1 MSDSFVRNNSAIGAQ
16 ANVKEN
22 NGTINIGNS
31 RSRLSATFER
41 LEQEILNNTRKE
53 VIDELLL
60 YTTKLDGTKGL
71 EEKLQDGGFQKMFIQ
86 KAIIQKEMYAKRATK
101 YECYPAAQ
109 EIILSLFARIKNEFD
124 VRIYPMI
131 IKGADVPSIM
141 QEVHKQ
147 IVSPILQMIEMNGA
161 NDQSLYF
168 NMDHIY
174 GMIYYLTG
182 MCHLNW
188 KDYDNNPLAELI

>member
-22 NGTINIGNS
+22 NGTINISNS

-188 KDYDNNPLAELI
+188 KDYDNII

>member
-53 VIDELLL
+53 VIDELLM

-188 KDYDNNPLAELI
+188 KDYDNI

>member
-1 MSDSFVRNNSAIGAQ
+1 MSDSFVRNDSTVGTQ

-22 NGTINIGNS
+22 YGYISIGNS

-41 LEQEILNNTRKE
+41 LEQEILNNTTQE
-53 VIDELLL
+53 VIDELLM

-131 IKGADVPSIM
+131 ITGVDVPLIM

-147 IVSPILQMIEMNGA
+147 IVSPILQMIETNGA

-188 KDYDNNPLAELI
+188 KDYDNI

>member
-131 IKGADVPSIM
+131 IKGADVPLIM

-188 KDYDNNPLAELI
+188 KDYDNI

>member
-1 MSDSFVRNNSAIGAQ
+1 MSDSFVQNDSTVGTQ

-22 NGTINIGNS
+22 YGYISIGNS

-41 LEQEILNNTRKE
+41 LEQEILNNTTQE
-53 VIDELLL
+53 VIDELLM

-124 VRIYPMI
+124 IRIYPMI
-131 IKGADVPSIM
+131 ITGVDIPLIM

-188 KDYDNNPLAELI
+188 KDYDNI

>member
-1 MSDSFVRNNSAIGAQ
+1 MSDSFVQNNSAISTQ

-188 KDYDNNPLAELI
+188 KDYDNI

>member
-1 MSDSFVRNNSAIGAQ
+1 MNDSFVRNDSTVCTQ
-16 ANVKEN
+16 ANVQYN
-22 NGTINIGNS
+22 NGTVNIGNS

-41 LEQEILNNTRKE
+41 LEKEILANTTKE
-53 VIDELLL
+53 VIDDLLM

-71 EEKLQDGGFQKMFIQ
+71 EEKLQDGGFKKSFIQ
-86 KAIIQKEMYAKRATK
+86 KATLQKEMYAKKATK

-131 IKGADVPSIM
+131 TRVADVSSIM
-141 QEVHKQ
+141 QEVHNQ
-147 IVSPILQMIEMNGA
+147 IVSPILQMIEANGA
-161 NDQSLYF
+161 EDQSLYF

-188 KDYDNNPLAELI
+188 KDYDNI

>member
-1 MSDSFVRNNSAIGAQ
+1 MNDSFVRNDSAVGSQ
-16 ANVKEN
+16 ANIKEN
-22 NGTINIGNS
+22 YGTISISSN
-31 RSRLSATFER
+31 RTRMSATFER
-41 LEQEILNNTRKE
+41 LEKEIRNNTTQE
-53 VIDELLL
+53 VIDELLM

-71 EEKLQDGGFQKMFIQ
+71 EEKLQDGGFKKMFIQ
-86 KAIIQKEMYAKRATK
+86 KATLQKEMYAKKTTK

-124 VRIYPMI
+124 IKIYPMI
-131 IKGADVPSIM
+131 SKGVDVTSIM

-147 IVSPILQMIEMNGA
+147 IVFPILQMIEANGEK
-161 NDQSLYF
+161 DQTLYF

-188 KDYDNNPLAELI
+188 KDYDNI

>member
-1 MSDSFVRNNSAIGAQ
+1 MSDSFVQNDSTVGTQ
-16 ANVKEN
+16 ANVQEN
-22 NGTINIGNS
+22 YGYISIGNS

-41 LEQEILNNTRKE
+41 LEQEILNNTTQE
-53 VIDELLL
+53 VIDELLM

-124 VRIYPMI
+124 IRIYPMI
-131 IKGADVPSIM
+131 ITGVDIPLIM

-147 IVSPILQMIEMNGA
+147 IVSPILQMIETNGA

-188 KDYDNNPLAELI
+188 KDYDNI

>member
-131 IKGADVPSIM
+131 ITGVNVPMIM

-147 IVSPILQMIEMNGA
+147 IVSPILQMIETNGE

-188 KDYDNNPLAELI
+188 KDYDNI

>member
-1 MSDSFVRNNSAIGAQ
+1 MSDSFVRKNSAIGAQ

-188 KDYDNNPLAELI
+188 KDYDNI

>member
-1 MSDSFVRNNSAIGAQ
+1 MSDSFVRNNSAIGTQ
-16 ANVKEN
+16 ANVMEN

-53 VIDELLL
+53 VIDELLM

-71 EEKLQDGGFQKMFIQ
+71 EEKLQDGGFQKIFIQ

-131 IKGADVPSIM
+131 ITGVDVPLIM

-147 IVSPILQMIEMNGA
+147 IVSPILQMIETNGA

-174 GMIYYLTG
+174 VILYYLTG
-182 MCHLNW
+182 MCHRNW
-188 KDYDNNPLAELI
+188 KDYDNI

>member
-1 MSDSFVRNNSAIGAQ
+1 MSDSFVQNDSTVGTQ

-22 NGTINIGNS
+22 YGYISIGNS

-41 LEQEILNNTRKE
+41 LEQEILNNTTQE
-53 VIDELLL
+53 VIDELLM

-124 VRIYPMI
+124 IRIYPMI
-131 IKGADVPSIM
+131 ITGVDIPLIM

-147 IVSPILQMIEMNGA
+147 IVSLILQMIEMNGA

-188 KDYDNNPLAELI
+188 KDYDNI

>member
-16 ANVKEN
+16 ANVMEN

-53 VIDELLL
+53 VIAELLM

-131 IKGADVPSIM
+131 VTGVDVHLIM

-147 IVSPILQMIEMNGA
+147 IVSPILQMIETNGA

-168 NMDHIY
+168 NLDHIY

-188 KDYDNNPLAELI
+188 KDYDNI

>member
-16 ANVKEN
+16 ANVMEN

-53 VIDELLL
+53 VIAELLM

-131 IKGADVPSIM
+131 VTGVDVHLIM

-147 IVSPILQMIEMNGA
+147 IVSPILQMIETNGA

-188 KDYDNNPLAELI
+188 KDYDNI

>member
-1 MSDSFVRNNSAIGAQ
+1 MSDSFVRNNSAIGTQ
-16 ANVKEN
+16 ANVMEN
-22 NGTINIGNS
+22 NGTISIGNS
-31 RSRLSATFER
+31 RSRLYATFER
-41 LEQEILNNTRKE
+41 LEQEILNNTTQE
-53 VIDELLL
+53 VIDELLM

-131 IKGADVPSIM
+131 ITGVDVPLIM

-147 IVSPILQMIEMNGA
+147 IVSPILQMIETNGA

-188 KDYDNNPLAELI
+188 KDYDNI

>member
-1 MSDSFVRNNSAIGAQ
+1 MSDSFVQNDSTVGTQ

-22 NGTINIGNS
+22 YGYISIGNS
-31 RSRLSATFER
+31 RSRLYATFER
-41 LEQEILNNTRKE
+41 LEQEILNNTTQE
-53 VIDELLL
+53 VIDELLM

-71 EEKLQDGGFQKMFIQ
+71 EEKLQDGGFQKIFIQ

-131 IKGADVPSIM
+131 ITGVDVPLIM

-147 IVSPILQMIEMNGA
+147 IVSPILQMIETNGA

-188 KDYDNNPLAELI
+188 KDYDNI

>member
-124 VRIYPMI
+124 VRIYPLI

-188 KDYDNNPLAELI
+188 KDYDNI

>member
-1 MSDSFVRNNSAIGAQ
+1 MSDSFVRNDSTVGTQ

-22 NGTINIGNS
+22 YGYISIGNS

-188 KDYDNNPLAELI
+188 KDYDNI

>member
-1 MSDSFVRNNSAIGAQ
+1 MSDSFVRNDSAIGAQ

-53 VIDELLL
+53 VIDELLM

-71 EEKLQDGGFQKMFIQ
+71 EEKLQDGGFLKTFIQ

-124 VRIYPMI
+124 IRIYPMI

-141 QEVHKQ
+141 QEIHKQ
-147 IVSPILQMIEMNGA
+147 IVSPILQMIETNGA

-188 KDYDNNPLAELI
+188 KDYDNI

>member
-1 MSDSFVRNNSAIGAQ
+1 MSDSFVQNDSTVGTQ

-22 NGTINIGNS
+22 YGYISIGNS

-41 LEQEILNNTRKE
+41 LEQEILNNTTQE
-53 VIDELLL
+53 VIDELLM

-131 IKGADVPSIM
+131 ITGVDVPLIM

-147 IVSPILQMIEMNGA
+147 IVSPILQMIETNGA

-188 KDYDNNPLAELI
+188 KDYDNI

>member
-22 NGTINIGNS
+22 NGTINIGKS

-147 IVSPILQMIEMNGA
+147 IVSPILQMIETNGE

-188 KDYDNNPLAELI
+188 KDYDNI

>member
-1 MSDSFVRNNSAIGAQ
+1 MNDSFVRNDSTVSTQ
-16 ANVKEN
+16 ANVQYN
-22 NGTINIGNS
+22 NGTVNIGNS

-41 LEQEILNNTRKE
+41 LEKEILANTTKE
-53 VIDELLL
+53 VIDDLLM

-71 EEKLQDGGFQKMFIQ
+71 EEKLQDGGFKKSFIQ
-86 KAIIQKEMYAKRATK
+86 KATLQKEMYAKKATK

-131 IKGADVPSIM
+131 TRGADVSSIM
-141 QEVHKQ
+141 PEVHNQ
-147 IVSPILQMIEMNGA
+147 IVSPILQMIEANGA
-161 NDQSLYF
+161 EDQSLYF

-188 KDYDNNPLAELI
+188 KDYDNI

>member
-31 RSRLSATFER
+31 RSRLSATFKR

-131 IKGADVPSIM
+131 IKGEDVPSIM

-188 KDYDNNPLAELI
+188 KDYDNI

>member
-1 MSDSFVRNNSAIGAQ
+1 MSDSFVQNDSTVGTQ

-22 NGTINIGNS
+22 YGYISIGNS

-41 LEQEILNNTRKE
+41 LEQEILNNTTQE
-53 VIDELLL
+53 VIDELLM

-131 IKGADVPSIM
+131 ITGVDAPLIM

-147 IVSPILQMIEMNGA
+147 IVSPILQMIETNGA

-188 KDYDNNPLAELI
+188 KDYDNI

>member
-1 MSDSFVRNNSAIGAQ
+1 MSDSFVQNDSTVGTQ

-22 NGTINIGNS
+22 YGYISIGNS

-41 LEQEILNNTRKE
+41 LEQEILNNTTQE
-53 VIDELLL
+53 VIDELLM

-109 EIILSLFARIKNEFD
+109 KIILSLFARIKNEFD
-124 VRIYPMI
+124 IKIYPMI
-131 IKGADVPSIM
+131 SKGADVSSIM

-147 IVSPILQMIEMNGA
+147 IVSPILQMIETNGA

-188 KDYDNNPLAELI
+188 KDYDNI

>member
-1 MSDSFVRNNSAIGAQ
+1 MSNSFVRNDSSVGAQ

-41 LEQEILNNTRKE
+41 LEQEILNNTTQE
-53 VIDELLL
+53 VIDELLM

-124 VRIYPMI
+124 IRIYPMI
-131 IKGADVPSIM
+131 ITGVDVPIIM

-147 IVSPILQMIEMNGA
+147 IVSPILQMIETNGE

-188 KDYDNNPLAELI
+188 KDYDNI

>member
-131 IKGADVPSIM
+131 IKGVDVPSIM

-147 IVSPILQMIEMNGA
+147 IVSPILQMIETNGE

-188 KDYDNNPLAELI
+188 KDYDNI

>member
-1 MSDSFVRNNSAIGAQ
+1 MSDSFVRNNSAIGTQ
-16 ANVKEN
+16 ANVMEN

-53 VIDELLL
+53 VIDELLM

-71 EEKLQDGGFQKMFIQ
+71 EEKLQDGGFQKIFIQ

-131 IKGADVPSIM
+131 ITGVDVPLIM

-147 IVSPILQMIEMNGA
+147 IVSPILQMIETNGA

-174 GMIYYLTG
+174 GMIYYLPG

-188 KDYDNNPLAELI
+188 KDYDNI

>member
-1 MSDSFVRNNSAIGAQ
+1 MSDSLVRNDSAVGAQ

-22 NGTINIGNS
+22 YGCISIGNNK
-31 RSRLSATFER
+31 SRLAATFER
-41 LEQEILNNTRKE
+41 LEKEILNNTTKE
-53 VIDELLL
+53 VIDELLM

-71 EEKLQDGGFQKMFIQ
+71 EEKLQDGGFQKMYIQ
-86 KAIIQKEMYAKRATK
+86 NAILQKEMYAKRATK

-124 VRIYPMI
+124 IKIYPMI
-131 IKGADVPSIM
+131 LKGADVSSIM
-141 QEVHKQ
+141 QELHRQ
-147 IVSPILQMIEMNGA
+147 IVSPILQMIETNGA

-188 KDYDNNPLAELI
+188 KDYDNI

>member
-1 MSDSFVRNNSAIGAQ
+1 MSDSFVRNNSAIGTQ
-16 ANVKEN
+16 ANVMEN

-53 VIDELLL
+53 VIDELLM

-71 EEKLQDGGFQKMFIQ
+71 EEKLQDGGFQKIFIQ

-131 IKGADVPSIM
+131 ITGVDVPLIM

-147 IVSPILQMIEMNGA
+147 IVSPILQMIETNGA

-188 KDYDNNPLAELI
+188 KDYGNI

>member
-1 MSDSFVRNNSAIGAQ
+1 MSDSFVRNNSAIGTQ
-16 ANVKEN
+16 ANVMEN

-53 VIDELLL
+53 VIDELLM

-71 EEKLQDGGFQKMFIQ
+71 EEKLQDGGFQKIFIQ

-131 IKGADVPSIM
+131 ITGVDVPLIM

-147 IVSPILQMIEMNGA
+147 IVSPILQMIETNGA

-188 KDYDNNPLAELI
+188 TDYDNI

>member
-1 MSDSFVRNNSAIGAQ
+1 MSDSFVRNDSTVGTQ

-22 NGTINIGNS
+22 YGYISIGNS

-53 VIDELLL
+53 VIDELLM

-71 EEKLQDGGFQKMFIQ
+71 EEKLQDGGFQKIFIQ

-131 IKGADVPSIM
+131 ITGVDVPLIM

-147 IVSPILQMIEMNGA
+147 IVSRILQMIEMNGA

-188 KDYDNNPLAELI
+188 KDYDNI

>member
-53 VIDELLL
+53 VLDELLL

-71 EEKLQDGGFQKMFIQ
+71 EEKLQDGGFPKMFIQ

-188 KDYDNNPLAELI
+188 KDYDNI

>member
-16 ANVKEN
+16 VNVKEN

-188 KDYDNNPLAELI
+188 KDYDNI